1 MLSILYVALEMTVI
15 AEIPY
20 KDGVLTVADSRLT
33 FSLNLP
39 FMSDRMM
46 HSDGHRKIF
55 ESKDGDMVVAAGGD
69 VILSDKVVDYF
80 LSHQAILEWYC
91 KNADDETNI
100 YIRKQLDGMLEELP
114 EHMAALLVSVRLDD
128 GRIKSFRVEVENE
141 FGSPFTTFEEIT
153 SAAAYGSPETLDEY
167 LEKLVEKHGNEGRER
182 SLAEAMALGFLLED
196 RYIDEYRVVE
206 KTGQRIKDVGGPI
219 AMHATSKEPS
229 KDVDLRIGN
238 LERKRMEEK
247 TYKELVAYFTDK
259 IGETG
264 VKKQKSKSF

>member
-1 MLSILYVALEMTVI
+1 MRLYTLLSILYVALEMTVI

-91 KNADDETNI
+91 K
-100 YIRKQLDGMLEELP
+100 KCG
-114 EHMAALLVSVRLDD
+114 
-128 GRIKSFRVEVENE
+128 
-141 FGSPFTTFEEIT
+141 
-153 SAAAYGSPETLDEY
+153 
-167 LEKLVEKHGNEGRER
+167 
-182 SLAEAMALGFLLED
+182 
-196 RYIDEYRVVE
+196 
-206 KTGQRIKDVGGPI
+206 
-219 AMHATSKEPS
+219 
-229 KDVDLRIGN
+229 
-238 LERKRMEEK
+238 
-247 TYKELVAYFTDK
+247 
-259 IGETG
+259 
-264 VKKQKSKSF
+264 